1 MIFASDLDRTLI
13 YSKSSAEDHLNDSTL
28 VEYYDKK
35 SNSYMKNSVIKD
47 LMDFSEKNL
56 FIPVTT
62 RTMEQYERISFFQ
75 EKLKPRFAI
84 VANGAVLL
92 VDGKRSQEWDEIIL
106 AEHHNYKEKKKELI
120 QFILF
125 NIEKKCIIKLKE
137 AEEYFLYLILN
148 IEHIDDKKI
157 TKVSK
162 WAESQEWIVSQQ
174 GRKIYFIPR
183 YINKRAPLQYLREKQ
198 NIVGE
203 IFASGD
209 SILDYPLVKYAD
221 FSMVPLHG
229 EIICYDSTL
238 NKTSE
243 RGIKSSLEIMKKVNE
258 YSKKL
263 N

>member
-13 YSKSSAEDHLNDSTL
+13 YSRSSAECHLNNSTL
-28 VEYYDKK
+28 VEYYDNKP
-35 SNSYMKNSVIKD
+35 NSYIENSVLKD
-47 LMDFSEKNL
+47 LMEFSEKNL

-62 RTMEQYERISFFQ
+62 RTVDQYKRISLFQ
-75 EKLKPRFAI
+75 EKIKPKFAI

-92 VDGKRSQEWDEIIL
+92 IDGKRSQEWDEIIL
-106 AEHHNYKEKKKELI
+106 AEHHNYKKKKKELI

-125 NIEKKCIIKLKE
+125 NIEKKCIINLKE

-148 IEHIDDKKI
+148 VEYINDDKI

-162 WAESQEWIVSQQ
+162 WAENKEWIVSQQ

-183 YINKRAPLQYLREKQ
+183 YINKRAPLQYLKEKQ
-198 NIVGE
+198 NICGE

-209 SILDYPLVKYAD
+209 SILDYPLIKYAD
-221 FSMVPLHG
+221 FSIVPLHG

-243 RGIKSSLEIMKKVNE
+243 RGIKSSVEIMKKVNE
-258 YSKKL
+258 YSKKI